1 MQIFIEQARPP
12 RQGNVHL
19 LCVACSL
26 IFITVICLLRA
37 PWASNHGV
45 FKATKIPA
53 SRHSF
58 SLGYA
63 IGQTVACALAFSLLL
78 SCGFRDGVWQKPV
91 AVGYILILSLVRF
104 VFGPFSGTR
113 TYVSHQVNQVALAIL
128 ILEAAELLLPLGTI
142 GSHVGISSIRLV
154 NLISLA
160 SIVLIAFITPR
171 HAKKKPVIVEDAS
184 KPSEVQASLE
194 ETCSWFSYYLS
205 YGWLTNLILRGAF
218 RDLCLDD
225 LPTLPSYD
233 APTRLLQRISVV
245 RLKGSKT
252 FYSLCKTFRWEI
264 SSILTWAVLTAM
276 VEYVAA
282 FAMFNLLAYLENPNS
297 AALVVHPGVWI
308 SLLFIGPMTRSV
320 CYQQSIFKSTR
331 LMVLWRATV
340 LQEIYQKML
349 RSRGEESIEMS
360 DKDFRSGTPDVPQE
374 EEPMDCPTSSSVKTE
389 SLVSYDADMIS
400 NSSDLFYAL
409 TASLVSTA
417 VAMTFLYQLL
427 GWPSLVGV
435 GVMAILTPLPAI
447 FSQQMSRLHRH
458 VMEATDLRLSRL
470 SEYLHALPTIKY
482 FAWEPMVVDN
492 INTVRQTEQQRI
504 WKRNVTSMFVSMTGD
519 LMSLVSLLAM
529 FVSLVLFTSTPLRAP
544 MAFTSV
550 AITETLRSQFVWL
563 CKVIQWVSQARGSLN
578 RVDSFLETTADRQRH
593 PHGPPEMQNATLKWS
608 EGSPF
613 VLRKVWVS
621 FRLGALNVVS
631 GGTGSGKSLLLL
643 SLLGETTLANG
654 LITCPDD
661 VAYVPQTAWLQNT
674 SIRQNIIFYS
684 DFDQER
690 YSSVLHACDLLD
702 DMSRLPLGDLTPVGE
717 RGSALSGGQKQR
729 ISLARALYS
738 SASTLLLDDV
748 FSALDAHTTTR
759 VYGRCFRTDLLA
771 GRTVILVTQ
780 LAAAIEDAD
789 LLISVDGGAV
799 SVASQNSGNRVVNR
813 GPRTTSKPV
822 ATGTILSY
830 TSSNESLEDTE
841 TEVLSGSTCTLDLQG
856 ADGPEEKQASGRVPR
871 LLILKYM
878 LLFGGAAHASL
889 ALCSA
894 LVVQLAYL
902 SITLWLSVWTNAK
915 DGKADHFSDQRFYLS
930 VYTGTVVGFIL
941 LQFSNNFIFQRGGW
955 HAARTMHQRLVN
967 AVVKAPNSWFSSV
980 SIGQILSRFGL
991 DTQSIDAVLIDW
1003 LRMTLDNGLRFMLR
1017 LASIASIMP
1026 IFALPAGFFCLIGFV
1041 AGEIYSRAEISVKRI
1056 VAIKFAP
1063 IFSHFNETTAG
1074 MAIIRAQRSM
1084 DGVFQQLLADK
1095 IAQHMRAAEAQ
1106 FNCNRWVSI
1115 RSDFCAAT
1123 IAATAGYIAYSK
1135 SGSAG
1140 LVGFSLTNAI
1150 GLSQTILT
1158 LIRNMN
1164 ELEVE
1169 LNSFQR
1175 IHDYTKIEPEETA
1188 ETEALLA
1195 QNKIPAAWPTCGRV
1209 QIRNLRARY
1218 APDQEDVLQDIN
1230 LDAKPGERIAIVGR
1244 TGSGKS
1250 TLGLSMLRS
1259 TYISAGRILIDGV
1272 DITKVPLRRLR
1283 KAIGLIPQETVLFSG
1298 DAQSNLDPF
1307 VEADLSEL
1315 QSVLQTCSLSQEGDM
1330 MEDINGAAH
1339 KAQLT
1344 IDTPIA
1350 SGGTNFSNGQR
1361 QIFGLA
1367 RAMCRRSKVIIMDE
1381 ATASVDHETDARMQR
1396 LVRSEFVGSTIIAIA
1411 HRLRTVV
1418 DYDRV
1423 IVMGEGK
1430 VIEMGTPGELV
1441 KSKGAFWQML
1451 KHTGEYDEL
1460 RKLIK
1465 S

>member
-1 MQIFIEQARPP
+1 MATNMQIFIEKARLP
-12 RQGNVHL
+12 RELWQHRLAIFSGFLRLGNVHL
-19 LCVACSL
+19 LLVASSL
-26 IFITVICLLRA
+26 ISLTAIYLLRT
-37 PWASNHGV
+37 PWTSYCVVSKPA
-45 FKATKIPA
+45 KIPVSQPPVSPA
-53 SRHSF
+53 
-58 SLGYA
+58 YA
-63 IGQTVACALAFSLLL
+63 IGQSVASAVAFSLLL
-78 SCGFRDGVWQKPV
+78 ICGLHEGVWQKP
-91 AVGYILILSLVRF
+91 ASVGYIFILGLVQFAFR
-104 VFGPFSGTR
+104 PFSRIR
-113 TYVSHQVNQVALAIL
+113 TNVSHQINQVALGIL
-128 ILEAAELLLPLGTI
+128 ILEAAEVLLPLGII
-142 GSHVGISSIRLV
+142 GSHLGISSIGLAK
-154 NLISLA
+154 LISLA
-160 SIVLIAFITPR
+160 SIVLIALITPR
-171 HAKKKPVIVEDAS
+171 CVKQQLATVEDAS
-184 KPSEVQASLE
+184 IPTEPEASPE

-218 RDLCLDD
+218 RDLCLAD
-225 LPTLPSYD
+225 LPSLPSYD

-245 RLKGSKT
+245 RLKGSRT
-252 FYSLCKTFRWEI
+252 FYSLCKTFRCEI
-264 SSILTWAVLTAM
+264 SEILTWAVLTAM

-282 FAMFNLLAYLENPNS
+282 LAMFNLLAYLENPNS
-297 AALVVHPGVWI
+297 TALVVHPGVWI

-349 RSRGEESIEMS
+349 RSRVEESIHMS
-360 DKDFRSGTPDVPQE
+360 DEDYRSGAPDVPQE
-374 EEPMDCPTSSSVKTE
+374 EEPIDSPMSNSVKTE

-427 GWPSLVGV
+427 GWPSLVGI

-447 FSQQMSRLHRH
+447 FSQRMSRLHRY

-492 INTVRQTEQQRI
+492 INTIRQTEQQRI
-504 WKRNVTSMFVSMTGD
+504 WKRNVTSMLVSMTGD

-529 FVSLVLFTSTPLRAP
+529 FVSLVLFTNTPLRAP

-563 CKVIQWVSQARGSLN
+563 CKVIQWVSQARGSLI
-578 RVDSFLETTADRQRH
+578 RVDSFLEAAAERQRH
-593 PHGPPEMQNATLKWS
+593 PHGPPELQHATVRWS
-608 EGSPF
+608 EHASF
-613 VLRKVWVS
+613 MLRDISVS
-621 FRLGALNVVS
+621 FRLAALNVVS

-643 SLLGETTLANG
+643 SLLGETNLTNG

-674 SIRQNIIFYS
+674 SVRQNIIFYS

-690 YSSVLHACDLLD
+690 YNSVLHACDLSD
-702 DMSRLPLGDLTPVGE
+702 DLSRLPLGDLTQVGE

-738 SASTLLLDDV
+738 SASTLLLDDI
-748 FSALDAHTTTR
+748 FSALDAHTTSR
-759 VYGRCFRTDLLA
+759 VY
-771 GRTVILVTQ
+771 
-780 LAAAIEDAD
+780 
-789 LLISVDGGAV
+789 
-799 SVASQNSGNRVVNR
+799 
-813 GPRTTSKPV
+813 
-822 ATGTILSY
+822 
-830 TSSNESLEDTE
+830 
-841 TEVLSGSTCTLDLQG
+841 
-856 ADGPEEKQASGRVPR
+856 
-871 LLILKYM
+871 ILKYM

-902 SITLWLSVWTNAK
+902 SITLWLSVWTNAR
-915 DGKADHFSDQRFYLS
+915 DGKADRFPGQRFYLY

-941 LQFSNNFIFQRGGW
+941 LQFWNNFIFQRGGW
-955 HAARTMHQRLVN
+955 HASRTMHQRLVN
-967 AVVKAPNSWFSSV
+967 AVVKAPNSWLSSV
-980 SIGQILSRFGL
+980 SIGQILSRFGP
-991 DTQSIDAVLIDW
+991 DTQSIDAVLTDW
-1003 LRMTLDNGLRFMLR
+1003 LRMTLDNGLRFVLR

-1026 IFALPAGFFCLIGFV
+1026 IFALPAGLFCLIGF
-1041 AGEIYSRAEISVKRI
+1041 ATGEMYSRAEISVKRI
-1056 VAIKFAP
+1056 VSIKFAP

-1074 MAIIRAQRSM
+1074 MAVIRAQRSM

-1188 ETEALLA
+1188 ETEALLVK
-1195 QNKIPAAWPTCGRV
+1195 NKILAAWPTCGRV
-1209 QIRNLRARY
+1209 EIRNLRVRY
-1218 APDQEDVLQDIN
+1218 APDQVDVLQDIN
-1230 LDAKPGERIAIVGR
+1230 IDAKPGERIAIVGR

-1259 TYISAGRILIDGV
+1259 TYISAGQILIDGV

-1307 VEADLSEL
+1307 SEVDRSEL
-1315 QSVLQTCSLSQEGDM
+1315 EYVLQACSLPQEGGV
-1330 MEDINGAAH
+1330 MENTNGAVP
-1339 KAQLT
+1339 KAQLAT
-1344 IDTPIA
+1344 DTPIA
-1350 SGGTNFSNGQR
+1350 SGGTNFSTGQR

-1381 ATASVDHETDARMQR
+1381 ATASVDHKTDARMQR

-1423 IVMGEGK
+1423 IVMGEGR
-1430 VIEMGTPGELV
+1430 VVEMGTPSELL
-1441 KSKGAFWQML
+1441 KSRGAFWEML

-1465 S
+1465 L